1 MHTSYILQETAHRQP
16 ECKNMTLTH
25 THTHF
30 TLYQN
35 TKETITHLSKYP
47 FLVEAVDEEDGGLRK
62 SHEEVADCQV
72 HD

>member
-1 MHTSYILQETAHRQP
+1 
-16 ECKNMTLTH
+16 MTLTH